1 MNARGSAMP
10 QPNILRNL
18 SLDVTQATLELL
30 LDLGHLIV
38 AAVKPPK
45 TFDTDKADA
54 NEAATACTSGQTRQ
68 HLLKSACQDNSRLKV
83 DDPRHGTDTANHDP
97 GSGHAVNGDKEDSR
111 DELRPST
118 QALQFGLS
126 LKRSVRMRL
135 GNALPR
141 HFSLF
146 QLIIVPRLSILKAE
160 AASCSTTQAALAA
173 APRNFSAQLF
183 SCASLHLSPT
193 GPIPAHDR
201 SSPPDS
207 IRSALVESENEALS
221 YSTRIDELTT
231 RISMN

>member
-1 MNARGSAMP
+1 MNARGSAMS

-18 SLDVTQATLELL
+18 SLDVAQATLELL

-54 NEAATACTSGQTRQ
+54 NEAATACTSGQIHQ

-83 DDPRHGTDTANHDP
+83 DDARRKQLDAQQPKLPSLQHHATSRH
-97 GSGHAVNGDKEDSR
+97 S
-111 DELRPST
+111 
-118 QALQFGLS
+118 
-126 LKRSVRMRL
+126 
-135 GNALPR
+135 
-141 HFSLF
+141 
-146 QLIIVPRLSILKAE
+146 
-160 AASCSTTQAALAA
+160 SCS
-173 APRNFSAQLF
+173 

-201 SSPPDS
+201 SSPPDP
-207 IRSALVESENEALS
+207 IRSALVESENEALN